1 VVGEGVAELVS
12 EDVAETSLLST
23 PSQHE
28 AHPRSP
34 ENATAGDE
42 VGIDTSVGVTGAECF
57 IAVESLGCP
66 CAEGNGTGSATLSQ
80 NDHFAPVQVDI
91 SNFQTNQLPLS
102 DSGIGE
108 KSDDGFVAA
117 VFK

>member
-1 VVGEGVAELVS
+1 MLHSGRE
-12 EDVAETSLLST
+12 
-23 PSQHE
+23 P
-28 AHPRSP
+28 
-34 ENATAGDE
+34 
-42 VGIDTSVGVTGAECF
+42 
-57 IAVESLGCP
+57 GCP

-108 KSDDGFVAA
+108 KSDDGLSRGGLQMTWTRMS
-117 VFK
+117 